1 MCDETKQSKQT
12 TSIHPFI
19 HLISSRNN
27 YSMRIQLNHIFHMSY
42 DNSYISISIIIAPTD
57 SNNSTQS
64 WMINRRIICFVFSH
78 LISNHKLI
86 FNYDIR
92 YEELQGISLYW
103 DFYIYVKPLLRV
115 MQSINQN
122 SEAYLIPSTSV
133 ASKFPRPCVL
143 DFNIMYVWLLILC
156 RDETWN
162 NEAWESLG
170 NLISEKWR
178 ALEGV
183 GGAEWKFRVFG

>member
-1 MCDETKQSKQT
+1 
-12 TSIHPFI
+12 
-19 HLISSRNN
+19 
-27 YSMRIQLNHIFHMSY
+27 
-42 DNSYISISIIIAPTD
+42 
-57 SNNSTQS
+57 
-64 WMINRRIICFVFSH
+64 MINRQIICFVFSS

-86 FNYDIR
+86 YNYDIR

-103 DFYIYVKPLLRV
+103 DFYIYVKPLLRI

-122 SEAYLIPSTSV
+122 AKAYLIPSTSV

-143 DFNIMYVWLLILC
+143 DLNIMYVWLLILC

-178 ALEGV
+178 ALEGWEV
-183 GGAEWKFRVFG
+183 LNGNSGYSVRVTICWVNTEVYSVRDVNRIATTNQF